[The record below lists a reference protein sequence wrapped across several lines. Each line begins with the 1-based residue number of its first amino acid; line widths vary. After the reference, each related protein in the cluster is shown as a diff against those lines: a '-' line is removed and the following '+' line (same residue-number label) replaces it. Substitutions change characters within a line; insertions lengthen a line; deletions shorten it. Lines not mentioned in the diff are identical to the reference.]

1 MRLRVSHKRPY
12 KNYKGYVMSKK
23 VAFVTGGMGGIG
35 TAICQRLFKDG
46 FIVVAGCGP
55 DSAIRSEWLK
65 KQKKAGFNFIACE
78 GNVAEWDSTVKAFEK
93 VKKDVGPIDVLVNNA
108 GTACNVLF
116 RDMDPGDWQTVIDT
130 NLNSLFNVTKQ
141 VIDDMTA
148 RGWGRVINISSVNAQ
163 LGHVGQVNYATAK
176 SSIRGFTRALAREV
190 AARGVTVNTVSPGYI
205 ATARLKAITENDRMD
220 KVIQDIPVKRLGTPE
235 EVASMCSWL
244 ASEESAFATGA
255 DFAINGGLH
264 MS

>member
-1 MRLRVSHKRPY
+1 
-12 KNYKGYVMSKK
+12 MSKK
-23 VAFVTGGMGGIG
+23 IAFVTGGMGGIG
-35 TAICQRLFKDG
+35 TAICQRLAKDG

-55 DSAIRSEWLK
+55 DSPIRTQWLQQQ
-65 KQKKAGFNFIACE
+65 KQAGFDFIASE
-78 GNVAEWDSTVKAFEK
+78 GNVTDWESTVKAFEK
-93 VKKDVGPIDVLVNNA
+93 VRKDVGPVDVLVNNA

-116 RDMDPGDWQTVIDT
+116 RDMVPADWQTVIDT

-141 VIDDMTA
+141 VIDDMTS

-205 ATARLKAITENDRMD
+205 GTARLKAITETERMD

-235 EVASMCSWL
+235 EVAAMCAWL
-244 ASEESAFATGA
+244 ASEESSFATGA

>member
-1 MRLRVSHKRPY
+1 MTQ
-12 KNYKGYVMSKK
+12 K

-35 TAICQRLFKDG
+35 TAICQRLAKDG

-55 DSAIRSEWLK
+55 DSPIRAEWLQ
-65 KQKKAGFNFIACE
+65 KQKSAGFDFIACE
-78 GNVAEWDSTVKAFEK
+78 GNVADWDSTVQAFDK
-93 VKKDVGPIDVLVNNA
+93 IKQQVGPIDVLVNNA
-108 GTACNVLF
+108 GTVCNVLF
-116 RDMDPGDWQTVIDT
+116 RDMVPADWQTVIDT
-130 NLNSLFNVTKQ
+130 NLNSLFNVTRQ
-141 VIDDMTA
+141 VIDDMAA
-148 RGWGRVINISSVNAQ
+148 RGWGRVINISTVNAQ

-205 ATARLKAITENDRMD
+205 GTERLKAITAYDRMD
-220 KVIQDIPVKRLGTPE
+220 KVIQEIPVKRLGTPE
-235 EVASMCSWL
+235 EVAAMCAWI
-244 ASEESAFATGA
+244 ASEESSFATGA

>member
-1 MRLRVSHKRPY
+1 
-12 KNYKGYVMSKK
+12 MSKK
-23 VAFVTGGMGGIG
+23 IAFVTGGMGGIG
-35 TAICQRLFKDG
+35 TAICQRLAKDG

-55 DSAIRSEWLK
+55 DSPIRTQWLQQQ
-65 KQKKAGFNFIACE
+65 KQAGFEFIASE
-78 GNVAEWDSTVKAFEK
+78 GNVTDWESTVKAFEK
-93 VKKDVGPIDVLVNNA
+93 VRKDVGPVDVLVNNA

-116 RDMDPGDWQTVIDT
+116 RDMVPADWQTVIDT

-141 VIDDMTA
+141 VIDDMTS

-205 ATARLKAITENDRMD
+205 GTARLKAITETERMD

-235 EVASMCSWL
+235 EVAAMCAWL
-244 ASEESAFATGA
+244 ASEESSFATGA

>member
-1 MRLRVSHKRPY
+1 
-12 KNYKGYVMSKK
+12 MSKK
-23 VAFVTGGMGGIG
+23 IAFVTGGMGGIG
-35 TAICQRLFKDG
+35 TAICQRLAKDG

-55 DSAIRSEWLK
+55 DSPIRTQWLQQQ
-65 KQKKAGFNFIACE
+65 KQAGFEFVASE
-78 GNVAEWDSTVKAFEK
+78 GNVTDWESTVKAFEK
-93 VKKDVGPIDVLVNNA
+93 VRKDVGPVDVLVNNA

-116 RDMDPGDWQTVIDT
+116 RDMVPADWQTVIDT

-141 VIDDMTA
+141 VIDDMTS

-205 ATARLKAITENDRMD
+205 STARLKAITETERMD

-235 EVASMCSWL
+235 EVAAMCAWL
-244 ASEESAFATGA
+244 ASEESSFATGA